1 TMVPQLTYLERNRV
15 ELAVIVHTYLKRMS
29 TAVKAIKRAMRPGGT
44 FVIVCGDNLI
54 GGRRIITWKVLNEM
68 LDNLGFTLFDSLEDT
83 IKKRALAPS
92 RCGHK
97 GLIKQEVVS
106 AFRLDC

>member
-1 TMVPQLTYLERNRV
+1 MVPQLAYLERHRI
-15 ELAVIVHTYLKRMS
+15 ELAVIVHTYLQRMAS
-29 TAVKAIKRAMRPGGT
+29 AFRAIKRAMCPGGT

-54 GGRRIITWKVLNEM
+54 GGKRIVTWRVLNEM
-68 LDNLGFTLFDSLEDT
+68 LVELGFAFFDSFEDT
-83 IKKRALAPS
+83 IRNRALAPS

-106 AFRLDC
+106 AFRLR

>member
-1 TMVPQLTYLERNRV
+1 MASAFR
-15 ELAVIVHTYLKRMS
+15 
-29 TAVKAIKRAMRPGGT
+29 AIKRAMCPGGT

-54 GGRRIITWKVLNEM
+54 GGKRIVTWRVLNEM
-68 LDNLGFTLFDSLEDT
+68 LVELGFAFFDSFEDT
-83 IKKRALAPS
+83 IRNRALAPS

-106 AFRLDC
+106 AFRLR

>member
-1 TMVPQLTYLERNRV
+1 M
-15 ELAVIVHTYLKRMS
+15 AI
-29 TAVKAIKRAMRPGGT
+29 AFAAIKRSMMPGGT

-54 GGRRIITWKVLNEM
+54 GGRRIVTWKVLNEM
-68 LDNLGFTLFDSLEDT
+68 LTDLGFTLFDSFEDT
-83 IKKRALAPS
+83 IRNRAVAPS

-106 AFRLDC
+106 AFRLK